1 MHKTEDQI
9 QWYPDN
15 SPPRQFAPDYSP
27 HTLRK
32 VAPHVRQ
39 LALTPTYLVTYLRHE
54 FIIFSQWAVIRL
66 QSRMWTQRHLDAV
79 NKEAF
84 RRHLECWRYWNPDF
98 HLSKRCS
105 RLHFVNKKLNL
116 DCMFEEWFQI
126 WIPNT
131 QSRLCVQKRR
141 YTWHFLNKKLN
152 FNCLFEK
159 WFCKYRINW
168 GFMFKSVASLASLQT
183 SAPRLRCYVRQK
195 EKRLQS
201 SPSVHYFYPAWLA
214 EHKEGDPWLGEG
226 NVERCPPGPENV
238 TVEGCSFHW
247 TQAIWRKVSLIF
259 QHGVNW

>member
-1 MHKTEDQI
+1 MSR
-9 QWYPDN
+9 YP
-15 SPPRQFAPDYSP
+15 SSIS
-27 HTLRK
+27 
-32 VAPHVRQ
+32 HVN
-39 LALTPTYLVTYLRHE
+39 T
-54 FIIFSQWAVIRL
+54 
-66 QSRMWTQRHLDAV
+66 
-79 NKEAF
+79 EAF

-98 HLSKRCS
+98 HLPKRCS

-247 TQAIWRKVSLIF
+247 TQAIWRKVSSIY